1 MNQHTPLAW
10 SPRLLL
16 PGLLLL
22 LLPDCAKA
30 ASGVAVQV
38 LTNVTGILNE
48 STTLVCNL
56 MSTENVTVT
65 QVTWMKKKPDGSRST
80 VAVFHP
86 IKGPNIPYSERVT
99 FWATKLDRN
108 PWNASLAISHVQAED
123 EGSYECQFATFPTGS
138 KSNSVHLRVLARP
151 TNTAEAL
158 TPSPT
163 WKLQD
168 LAKCTSTGG
177 RPPPQISWL
186 SDLKGTETPEIRET
200 TELGPQPGTF
210 TVTSF
215 FSAMPSRRADGKN
228 ITCSVKHESAPEPEL
243 LHVTLSVPLSVPYP
257 PEVSI
262 SGYDEAWPEGLTDVA
277 LTCDARSKPEPTD
290 YEWSTTTG
298 PLPNN
303 TEAQGNRLLIH
314 KVNKT
319 TINNVTFVCNVT
331 NALGSGQNQVT
342 VHVKEPMSSG
352 LSTAAIIGISIGIS
366 IVILVGL
373 WCYFRSRR
381 SRSNSKSNSR
391 PSAEA
396 AYSPVNNNINST
408 QDIEMN
414 SINSHDQRT

>member
-30 ASGVAVQV
+30 ASSVTVQV

-65 QVTWMKKKPDGSRST
+65 QVTWMKKNPDGSRPT

-86 IKGPNIPYSERVT
+86 TKGPSIPDSERVK
-99 FWATKLDRN
+99 FWAPKLDGH
-108 PWNASLAISHVQAED
+108 PWNASLAISHVQAKD

-138 KSNSVHLRVLARP
+138 RSNSVHLRVL
-151 TNTAEAL
+151 
-158 TPSPT
+158 
-163 WKLQD
+163 D
-168 LAKCTSTGG
+168 
-177 RPPPQISWL
+177 
-186 SDLKGTETPEIRET
+186 
-200 TELGPQPGTF
+200 
-210 TVTSF
+210 
-215 FSAMPSRRADGKN
+215 
-228 ITCSVKHESAPEPEL
+228 
-243 LHVTLSVPLSVPYP
+243 P

-262 SGYDEAWPEGLTDVA
+262 SGYDEEWPEGLTEVA
-277 LTCDARSKPEPTD
+277 LSCDAQSKPEPTD
-290 YEWSTTTG
+290 YAWSTTTG

-314 KVNKT
+314 KVSKT

-352 LSTAAIIGISIGIS
+352 LSTAAIGIIISISIS
-366 IVILVGL
+366 IFALLIFIVIGTL
-373 WCYFRSRR
+373 CYFRSRR

-391 PSAEA
+391 PSAET

>member
-1 MNQHTPLAW
+1 MNRHTPLAW

-22 LLPDCAKA
+22 LLLLPGRAKA

-38 LTNVTGILNE
+38 LTNVTGFLNE
-48 STTLVCNL
+48 STALLCSL

-65 QVTWMKKKPDGSRST
+65 QVTWMKKNPDGSRST

-86 IKGPNIPYSERVT
+86 TKGPNIPDSDRMT
-99 FWATKLDRN
+99 FWAPKLDGH
-108 PWNASLAISHVQAED
+108 PWNASLAISHVRAED

-138 KSNSVHLRVLARP
+138 RSNSVHLRVLARP

-158 TPSPT
+158 EPSPT
-163 WKLQD
+163 LKLQD

-186 SDLKGTETPEIRET
+186 SNLNGSEPHVRET
-200 TELGPQPGTF
+200 TEQGPQPGTF

-215 FSAMPSRRADGKN
+215 FSSMPSSYADGKN
-228 ITCSVKHESAPEPEL
+228 ITCSVEHGSAQEPEL
-243 LHVTLSVPLSVPYP
+243 LSVTLSVPYP

-262 SGYDEAWPEGLTDVA
+262 SGNDEEWHEGNTDVA
-277 LTCDARSKPEPTD
+277 LFCDARSKPEPTD

-298 PLPNN
+298 PLPSN

-319 TINNVTFVCNVT
+319 TINNVTFICNVT
-331 NALGSGQNQVT
+331 NALGSGQNQIT
-342 VHVKEPMSSG
+342 VHVKESVPSDRA
-352 LSTAAIIGISIGIS
+352 TIIGITIGIFALL
-366 IVILVGL
+366 IVIGL
-373 WCYFRSRR
+373 LCCCYVRSRR
-381 SRSNSKSNSR
+381 SRSDSR
-391 PSAEA
+391 PSTQVV
-396 AYSPVNNNINST
+396 YSPVNNNINST

-414 SINSHDQRT
+414 SINSHNQRT

>member
-16 PGLLLL
+16 LGLLLLL
-22 LLPDCAKA
+22 LLPDRAKA

-38 LTNVTGILNE
+38 LTNVTGVLNE

-65 QVTWMKKKPDGSRST
+65 QVTWMKKKPDGSHST

-86 IKGPNIPYSERVT
+86 IKGPSIPDSKRVT
-99 FWATKLDRN
+99 FLAPKLDGH
-108 PWNASLAISHVQAED
+108 PWNASLAISHVRAED
-123 EGSYECQFATFPTGS
+123 EGSYECQFATFPMGS
-138 KSNSVHLRVLARP
+138 KRNSVHLRVLARP

-163 WKLQD
+163 WELQD
-168 LAKCTSTGG
+168 LAKCISTGG
-177 RPPPQISWL
+177 RPPPQISWF
-186 SDLKGTETPEIRET
+186 SDLNGSETRET

-215 FSAMPSRRADGKN
+215 FSAMPSRHADGEN

-243 LHVTLSVPLSVPYP
+243 LLVTLSVPYP

-262 SGYDEAWPEGLTDVA
+262 SGYDEEWPEDLTGVT
-277 LTCDARSKPEPTD
+277 LICDARSKPEPTD

-314 KVNKT
+314 KVSKT
-319 TINNVTFVCNVT
+319 TINNVTFVCIVT

-342 VHVKEPMSSG
+342 VHVKEPMSSR
-352 LSTAAIIGISIGIS
+352 LSTATTTIIIIIIVIIGILAVIG
-366 IVILVGL
+366 LR
-373 WCYFRSRR
+373 CYCVRSRR
-381 SRSNSKSNSR
+381 SKSNSR

-408 QDIEMN
+408 QDVEMN

>member
-22 LLPDCAKA
+22 LLPDRAKA

-38 LTNVTGILNE
+38 LTNVTGVLNE

-86 IKGPNIPYSERVT
+86 TKGPSIPDSERVM
-99 FWATKLDRN
+99 FWAPKLDGH
-108 PWNASLAISHVQAED
+108 PWNASLVISHLRAED

-138 KSNSVHLRVLARP
+138 RSSSVHLRVLALP

-163 WKLQD
+163 GKLQD
-168 LAKCTSTGG
+168 LAKCISTGG

-186 SDLKGTETPEIRET
+186 SDLNGAETPETRET
-200 TELGPQPGTF
+200 TELGPQPGTV

-215 FSAMPSRRADGKN
+215 FSAMPSRHADGKN

-243 LHVTLSVPLSVPYP
+243 LLVILSVPYP

-277 LTCDARSKPEPTD
+277 LSCDVRSKPEPTD

-352 LSTAAIIGISIGIS
+352 LSWAAIIGICIAIGIG
-366 IVILVGL
+366 ILAGL

-381 SRSNSKSNSR
+381 PRSDSKSDSR
-391 PSAEA
+391 PSAEVV
-396 AYSPVNNNINST
+396 YSPVNNNINST

-414 SINSHDQRT
+414 NINSHDQRT

>member
-38 LTNVTGILNE
+38 LTDVTGVLNE
-48 STTLVCNL
+48 STTLVCYL

-86 IKGPNIPYSERVT
+86 TKGPSIPDSERVT
-99 FWATKLDRN
+99 FWATKLDGN

-138 KSNSVHLRVLARP
+138 RSNSVHLRVLARP

-168 LAKCTSTGG
+168 LAKCISTGG

-186 SDLKGTETPEIRET
+186 SDLNGTETRET

-215 FSAMPSRRADGKN
+215 FSAMPSRHADGTN
-228 ITCSVKHESAPEPEL
+228 ITCCVKHDSAREPEL
-243 LHVTLSVPLSVPYP
+243 LLVILSVPYP

-262 SGYDEAWPEGLTDVA
+262 SGYNKEWSEGLTDAA
-277 LTCDARSKPEPTD
+277 LSCDARSKPEPTD

-314 KVNKT
+314 KVSKT

-342 VHVKEPMSSG
+342 IYVKGELSSHQEG
-352 LSTAAIIGISIGIS
+352 RVQQDGPQGWELG
-366 IVILVGL
+366 VRV
-373 WCYFRSRR
+373 
-381 SRSNSKSNSR
+381 
-391 PSAEA
+391 AE
-396 AYSPVNNNINST
+396 
-408 QDIEMN
+408 
-414 SINSHDQRT
+414 

>member
-1 MNQHTPLAW
+1 MNRHTPLAW

-22 LLPDCAKA
+22 LLPDRAKA
-30 ASGVAVQV
+30 ASGIAVQV
-38 LTNVTGILNE
+38 LTNVTGFLNE
-48 STTLVCNL
+48 PTTLLCNL
-56 MSTENVTVT
+56 MSAENVTVT
-65 QVTWMKKKPDGSRST
+65 QVTWMKKNPDGSRPT

-86 IKGPNIPYSERVT
+86 TKGPSIPDSERVM
-99 FWATKLDRN
+99 FLAPKLDGH
-108 PWNASLAISHVQAED
+108 PWNASLVISHVRAED

-138 KSNSVHLRVLARP
+138 RSNSVHLRVLARP

-168 LAKCTSTGG
+168 LAKCISTGG

-186 SDLKGTETPEIRET
+186 SDLKGSETRET

-215 FSAMPSRRADGKN
+215 LSSMPSSHADGKN
-228 ITCSVKHESAPEPEL
+228 ITCSVKHESVQEPEL
-243 LHVTLSVPLSVPYP
+243 LLVTLSVPYP

-262 SGYDEAWPEGLTDVA
+262 SGYDEEWPEGLTGVA
-277 LTCDARSKPEPTD
+277 LSCDARSKPEPTD

-352 LSTAAIIGISIGIS
+352 LGTAAIIFISIGISIGILA
-366 IVILVGL
+366 VIGL
-373 WCYFRSRR
+373 WYYCVRSRR
-381 SRSNSKSNSR
+381 SRSDSKSDSR
-391 PSAEA
+391 PSKE

>member
-65 QVTWMKKKPDGSRST
+65 QVTWRKKNPDGSRPT

-86 IKGPNIPYSERVT
+86 TKGPSIPESERVT
-99 FWATKLDRN
+99 FCAPKLDGH
-108 PWNASLAISHVQAED
+108 PWNASLAISHVRVED

-138 KSNSVHLRVLARP
+138 KSNSVQLRVLARP

-168 LAKCTSTGG
+168 LAKCISTGG
-177 RPPPQISWL
+177 RPPPQISWHSSL
-186 SDLKGTETPEIRET
+186 NGSETRET
-200 TELGPQPGTF
+200 TELGPQPGTI

-215 FSAMPSRRADGKN
+215 FSAMPSRHADGKN

-243 LHVTLSVPLSVPYP
+243 LLVNLSVPYP

-262 SGYDEAWPEGLTDVA
+262 SGYDEEWPEGLTGAA
-277 LTCDARSKPEPTD
+277 LSCDARSKPEPTA

-303 TEAQGNRLLIH
+303 TEVQGNRLLIH
-314 KVNKT
+314 KVSKT

-331 NALGSGQNQVT
+331 NALGSSQNQVT
-342 VHVKEPMSSG
+342 VHVKGELSSDQERRVQQDG
-352 LSTAAIIGISIGIS
+352 PQGWELSVCVWLNDG
-366 IVILVGL
+366 
-373 WCYFRSRR
+373 RS
-381 SRSNSKSNSR
+381 
-391 PSAEA
+391 
-396 AYSPVNNNINST
+396 
-408 QDIEMN
+408 
-414 SINSHDQRT
+414 